1 VAASFRFVL
10 AALVFLPFLLRYGF
24 KRPVLVRGGLEV
36 GVYAG
41 IGYWAQAQSLL
52 TTKAS
57 TAAFVCS
64 LAVLVVPI
72 LDALFV
78 ESKRKNF
85 KLVSLLPSL
94 LATTG
99 VACLELGGSEPPSLG
114 DLYSF
119 LQPLFFGLSFWRVE
133 KFMSQDIKE
142 PEDPKVFTG
151 AMMLAVS
158 IFAMIWSLHDVI
170 FPIIRDGSSVEL
182 FLTTQL
188 EFLKDWKFLGAILW
202 TGIVTTALTSFGEN
216 IAMQRL
222 SAAEST
228 IIYSTEPL
236 WGSAFAAV
244 VLGEHIGVNTLF
256 GAILILASCLW
267 SSLGSEVIITYLLGL
282 GTFYQNLL
290 GEEATEVIKKLLE
303 NFSKIFGNVEDF

>member
-1 VAASFRFVL
+1 MMS
-10 AALVFLPFLLRYGF
+10 
-24 KRPVLVRGGLEV
+24 
-36 GVYAG
+36 
-41 IGYWAQAQSLL
+41 
-52 TTKAS
+52 
-57 TAAFVCS
+57 
-64 LAVLVVPI
+64 
-72 LDALFV
+72 
-78 ESKRKNF
+78 
-85 KLVSLLPSL
+85 
-94 LATTG
+94 
-99 VACLELGGSEPPSLG
+99 VACLELGGSEPPSSG

-158 IFAMIWSLHDVI
+158 ILAMIWSLHDVI

-290 GEEATEVIKKLLE
+290 GEDATDVIEKLLE